1 MIAITWV
8 VFMYAPGLPILFPL
22 TALNFFI
29 IYWIDKFLLLRFFK
43 KPKNYDEESI
53 LFSVDQMKYAFL
65 FHLVIG
71 AFVYSNTILN
81 AHHGLGAFK
90 DLDFLSSVQKHLH
103 SNIKEKPTH
112 LFGDAKSSS
121 DSIFDVERYKQ

>member
-43 KPKNYDEESI
+43 KPKNYDEQSI
-53 LFSVDQMKYAFL
+53 LFSVDLMRYAFL

-81 AHHGLGAFK
+81 AHQGLGAFK
-90 DLDFLSSVQKHLH
+90 DLNFLSGVQKRLRPNEEQSHQ
-103 SNIKEKPTH
+103 H
-112 LFGDAKSSS
+112 LFGDSNS
-121 DSIFDVERYKQ
+121 